1 MDPSPSD
8 AEISAWIDKGLDTVE
23 HFLSASTQSIRSLGK
38 STIKPGNTEELVA
51 AAEKVATTAAKGT
64 QPNAKSISS
73 EQATRP
79 KDKQKGLLT
88 KTPHQEQESVYE
100 EVIPT
105 ESAPLIPKNTPKKP
119 PRNKEKVM
127 SMMSL
132 SPPDESLD
140 ETQEAVFKR
149 GGVPPPHG
157 RGVTGQADTEGK
169 LPSAGQLESRGSQ
182 NGATQY
188 VTQYPNSH
196 TGEPAGV
203 DTVQM
208 SAPCVKE
215 IMHYLQTLE
224 TRIANLDWKVDKLLS
239 QQTTITQIKND
250 QHTIKASLATIEGLI
265 TTIKIMDPGVGPGAT
280 ASQAK
285 RIFKEAPVVISGPIL
300 GDNPIIGAE
309 AIQLDELARPSPAK
323 PRQVKPSSTSSS
335 VIVGYKS
342 TLQSLVKE
350 CISNPSM
357 RQKFDLAIS
366 SIKNEQDFKQVR
378 RDIIRSAT

>member
-23 HFLSASTQSIRSLGK
+23 HFLSASTQSVRSLGK

-51 AAEKVATTAAKGT
+51 AAEKVAANTAKGILSGVRGT
-64 QPNAKSISS
+64 NPDP
-73 EQATRP
+73 ATRP
-79 KDKQKGLLT
+79 KEKQKGSPV
-88 KTPHQEQESVYE
+88 KMQHQEQESVYE

-105 ESAPLIPKNTPKKP
+105 ESAPLIPKTTPKKP

-127 SMMSL
+127 SMMAL

-140 ETQEAVFKR
+140 ETHEAVFKR

-157 RGVTGQADTEGK
+157 RGATGQGDTGGK
-169 LPSAGQLESRGSQ
+169 SPSAGQPEPRGSQ

-188 VTQYPNSH
+188 VTQYPNSP
-196 TGEPAGV
+196 TGEPAGAGA
-203 DTVQM
+203 VQM
-208 SAPCVKE
+208 SAPCVRE

-323 PRQVKPSSTSSS
+323 PRQVKQSGPSSSA
-335 VIVGYKS
+335 IVGYKS

-366 SIKNEQDFKQVR
+366 NIKSEQDFKQVR

>member
-149 GGVPPPHG
+149 GSTSTTWPRRHRTGGHRREIAISWATGIP
-157 RGVTGQADTEGK
+157 RVTEW
-169 LPSAGQLESRGSQ
+169 
-182 NGATQY
+182 
-188 VTQYPNSH
+188 
-196 TGEPAGV
+196 
-203 DTVQM
+203 
-208 SAPCVKE
+208 C
-215 IMHYLQTLE
+215 
-224 TRIANLDWKVDKLLS
+224 
-239 QQTTITQIKND
+239 
-250 QHTIKASLATIEGLI
+250 
-265 TTIKIMDPGVGPGAT
+265 
-280 ASQAK
+280 
-285 RIFKEAPVVISGPIL
+285 
-300 GDNPIIGAE
+300 NPICHPISQFTYRGTCRCGYCPDVCSLCERDYA
-309 AIQLDELARPSPAK
+309 LLAD
-323 PRQVKPSSTSSS
+323 
-335 VIVGYKS
+335 I
-342 TLQSLVKE
+342 
-350 CISNPSM
+350 
-357 RQKFDLAIS
+357 
-366 SIKNEQDFKQVR
+366 
-378 RDIIRSAT
+378 RDPDCEP

>member
-149 GGVPPPHG
+149 GEYLHHMAEASPDRRTQKGNCH
-157 RGVTGQADTEGK
+157 
-169 LPSAGQLESRGSQ
+169 QLG
-182 NGATQY
+182 NW
-188 VTQYPNSH
+188 N
-196 TGEPAGV
+196 PAGHRM
-203 DTVQM
+203 VQPNM
-208 SAPCVKE
+208 SPN
-215 IMHYLQTLE
+215 IPIHIQG
-224 TRIANLDWKVDKLLS
+224 NLPVWILSRCLL
-239 QQTTITQIKND
+239 
-250 QHTIKASLATIEGLI
+250 
-265 TTIKIMDPGVGPGAT
+265 
-280 ASQAK
+280 
-285 RIFKEAPVVISGPIL
+285 
-300 GDNPIIGAE
+300 
-309 AIQLDELARPSPAK
+309 
-323 PRQVKPSSTSSS
+323 
-335 VIVGYKS
+335 
-342 TLQSLVKE
+342 LV
-350 CISNPSM
+350 
-357 RQKFDLAIS
+357 
-366 SIKNEQDFKQVR
+366 
-378 RDIIRSAT
+378 